1 MRSFFFFT
9 ILWWPFYCRLLSSHH
24 QDYNQNFPYCCCCCY
39 WCYCCF
45 LKNPMMAKKKK
56 IHSNQM
62 SQRANLILI
71 RSKANKVDL
80 FFLLNCYNFSYREVS
95 FIYNHNAYAILK
107 TYLTGEKL
115 IPHLFE
121 SWGQG
126 YYYYYVDGCST
137 IYDIWNVVYCFLIYN
152 LFCKCVHISIKVKMC

>member
-1 MRSFFFFT
+1 
-9 ILWWPFYCRLLSSHH
+9 
-24 QDYNQNFPYCCCCCY
+24 
-39 WCYCCF
+39 
-45 LKNPMMAKKKK
+45 
-56 IHSNQM
+56 M

-137 IYDIWNVVYCFLIYN
+137 IYDI
-152 LFCKCVHISIKVKMC
+152 

>member
-24 QDYNQNFPYCCCCCY
+24 QDYNQNFPCCCCCCY

-71 RSKANKVDL
+71 RSKAIKVDL

-95 FIYNHNAYAILK
+95 FIYNHNAYGNIK
-107 TYLTGEKL
+107 D
-115 IPHLFE
+115 LFNWRKINP
-121 SWGQG
+121 SF
-126 YYYYYVDGCST
+126 
-137 IYDIWNVVYCFLIYN
+137 IWIMGTRVLLLLCRW
-152 LFCKCVHISIKVKMC
+152 M

>member
-1 MRSFFFFT
+1 ME
-9 ILWWPFYCRLLSSHH
+9 
-24 QDYNQNFPYCCCCCY
+24 
-39 WCYCCF
+39 
-45 LKNPMMAKKKK
+45 KKKK
-56 IHSNQM
+56 NSLKSNVAKSKLDINPEQ
-62 SQRANLILI
+62 SKQS
-71 RSKANKVDL
+71 RSF

-137 IYDIWNVVYCFLIYN
+137 IYDI
-152 LFCKCVHISIKVKMC
+152 